1 MGEISVFTQIKRTSR
16 RTDSRKT
23 DIQTTRIT
31 DRRQEIY
38 RRTDGQ
44 TVSQTDRDT
53 DRETGSLIEKKGGPT
68 DTSNKH
74 NLIDLSG
81 DPDQ

>member
-23 DIQTTRIT
+23 DIQMTRIT

-53 DRETGSLIEKKGGPT
+53 DRETGSQTEKKADRQILVINIT
-68 DTSNKH
+68 
-74 NLIDLSG
+74 
-81 DPDQ
+81 